1 MRVFARAFVAGLLAV
16 ALSSAA
22 HAQEPK
28 SAALAKQLAAALDA
42 AKLDSIAAKD
52 PSGTDTYV
60 GALYFPGVQLLVV
73 AARYTVPALL
83 NEKLDKKAYR
93 DVYIDLNSASVPES
107 KVFIT
112 DLGCDGL
119 RAERAENQPFDTYEA
134 AGKPTVFD
142 GDWKKQKL
150 SKEEYMKV
158 FGNAD
163 EQYSRLLGALLAQLK
178 KTS

>member
-1 MRVFARAFVAGLLAV
+1 MPVL
-16 ALSSAA
+16 
-22 HAQEPK
+22 
-28 SAALAKQLAAALDA
+28 
-42 AKLDSIAAKD
+42 I
-52 PSGTDTYV
+52 
-60 GALYFPGVQLLVV
+60 
-73 AARYTVPALL
+73 

-119 RAERAENQPFDTYEA
+119 KADRNENQPFDTYEA
-134 AGKPTVFD
+134 AGKPTIFD

-158 FGNAD
+158 FGTAD
-163 EQYSRLLGALLAQLK
+163 EQYTRLLEALLAQLK